1 MVSDREDG
9 FPAGDWIGA
18 DDGVRSLEIIADV
31 VGRAARGGVQFEVI
45 VFGSFIEQRLG
56 IGGGKVFKEFL
67 VRWGDAV
74 EYFVA
79 GRPKGIWNEKY
90 Q

>member
-1 MVSDREDG
+1 MMSDGEDG
-9 FPAGDWIGA
+9 LPASDWIGA

-45 VFGSFIEQRLG
+45 IFGSFIEHWLG
-56 IGGGKVFKEFL
+56 IGGSKGFKEFL

-74 EYFVA
+74 E
-79 GRPKGIWNEKY
+79 
-90 Q
+90 